1 MSLNLS
7 LGALHARNGLSPY
20 GEGLGAL
27 LGTSVGA
34 GARTGAG
41 TRASGLS
48 PDKTADVFGADI
60 VRRTSVVPAAIN
72 TTGSTGTTG
81 STANA
86 ATGAA
91 STATTAPTDAERNA
105 LSGAL
110 SGSVRWVADTFGDAA
125 ATAVMG
131 IVYKSVGDGPVT
143 EDSLGEGLLNALRFV
158 DRQFGTTSGDAF
170 MAQLNGGGL
179 NDALND
185 YFDNGLSER
194 FMVAGAGNL
203 ANDAV
208 QGAEA
213 AKATLVQQASDGE
226 GDSGTD
232 AMKSL
237 LDTLRKLGTEDAA
250 KTGVVPNAAA
260 TMPAASQA
268 GGTATA
274 GSMSDLLSGA
284 LSSLSGLSGVGTR
297 TGGLAAGYGPSGAAA
312 DAASPLAPGLLLQAS
327 V

>member
-1 MSLNLS
+1 MSLNMT

-20 GEGLGAL
+20 GEGLGAM
-27 LGTSVGA
+27 LGTSVRSGTSTGS
-34 GARTGAG
+34 GART
-41 TRASGLS
+41 SGLS
-48 PDKTADVFGADI
+48 PDKTADVFGSDI
-60 VRRTSVVPAAIN
+60 VRRTSVVPAAASKDTN
-72 TTGSTGTTG
+72 GTRTDATTD
-81 STANA
+81 
-86 ATGAA
+86 AA
-91 STATTAPTDAERNA
+91 STAPTDAERDA

-110 SGSVRWVADTFGDAA
+110 SGSVRWVADKFGDAA

-131 IVYKSVGDGPVT
+131 IVYKSIGDGPVT
-143 EDSLGEGLLNALRFV
+143 EDALGEGLLDALRFV

-203 ANDAV
+203 AADAV

-213 AKATLVQQASDGE
+213 AKATLVQQAADGE

-232 AMKSL
+232 AMQSL
-237 LDTLRKLGTEDAA
+237 LDTLREMGVSDAQDSTDA
-250 KTGVVPNAAA
+250 TQPAAA
-260 TMPAASQA
+260 AGTTA
-268 GGTATA
+268 GGQPATATA
-274 GSMSDLLSGA
+274 ADAMSGLLSGA
-284 LSSLSGLSGVGTR
+284 LSSLSGLSGQAGYR
-297 TGGLAAGYGPSGAAA
+297 TGGLAAGYGPTGAA
-312 DAASPLAPGLLLQAS
+312 SETPGILAPGLLLQTS

>member
-1 MSLNLS
+1 MSLNLT
-7 LGALHARNGLSPY
+7 LGALRAQNGLSPY

-27 LGTSVGA
+27 LGASVGS
-34 GARTGAG
+34 GASTGTGA
-41 TRASGLS
+41 RASGLS

-60 VRRTSVVPAAIN
+60 VRRTSVVPAAA
-72 TTGSTGTTG
+72 TATAADAAGTD
-81 STANA
+81 TAA
-86 ATGAA
+86 STGAA
-91 STATTAPTDAERNA
+91 STAPAAPTDAERDA

-110 SGSVRWVADTFGDAA
+110 SGSVRWVADKFGDAA

-131 IVYKSVGDGPVT
+131 IVYKSIGDGPVT

-158 DRQFGTTSGDAF
+158 DRQFGTASGDAF

-179 NDALND
+179 NNALND

-203 ANDAV
+203 ADDAV

-213 AKATLVQQASDGE
+213 AKATLVQQAAKGDGD
-226 GDSGTD
+226 GGSD

-237 LDTLRKLGTEDAA
+237 LDMLRKMGVEDATENGGA
-250 KTGVVPNAAA
+250 PGG
-260 TMPAASQA
+260 AS
-268 GGTATA
+268 GTASGTTA
-274 GSMSDLLSGA
+274 DSMTSLLSGA
-284 LSSLSGLSGVGTR
+284 LSSLSGLSGFTGQAGSR

-312 DAASPLAPGLLLQAS
+312 QAPDALAPGLLLHAS

>member
-1 MSLNLS
+1 MSLNMT
-7 LGALHARNGLSPY
+7 LGALRAQNGLSPY

-27 LGTSVGA
+27 LGTSVGS
-34 GARTGAG
+34 GTGAG
-41 TRASGLS
+41 ARASGLS

-60 VRRTSVVPAAIN
+60 VRRTSVVPAAAATADTADTN
-72 TTGSTGTTG
+72 TDVT
-81 STANA
+81 
-86 ATGAA
+86 TGAA
-91 STATTAPTDAERNA
+91 STAPTDAERDA

-110 SGSVRWVADTFGDAA
+110 SGSVRWVADKFGDAA

-158 DRQFGTTSGDAF
+158 DRQFGTASGDAF

-179 NDALND
+179 NNALND

-203 ANDAV
+203 ADDAV
-208 QGAEA
+208 QGAET
-213 AKATLVQQASDGE
+213 AKATLVQQAADGD
-226 GDSGTD
+226 GDGGAD

-237 LDTLRKLGTEDAA
+237 LDMLRKMGVEDA
-250 KTGVVPNAAA
+250 TENGVAPGG
-260 TMPAASQA
+260 AS
-268 GGTATA
+268 GTASGTTA
-274 GSMSDLLSGA
+274 DSMTSLLSGA
-284 LSSLSGLSGVGTR
+284 LSSLSGLSGFTGQAGSR
-297 TGGLAAGYGPSGAAA
+297 TGGLAAGYGPTGAAA
-312 DAASPLAPGLLLQAS
+312 ESASPLAPGLLLHAS

>member
-1 MSLNLS
+1 MSLNMT

-27 LGTSVGA
+27 LGTSVGS
-34 GARTGAG
+34 GTSTGSG
-41 TRASGLS
+41 TRTSGLS

-60 VRRTSVVPAAIN
+60 VRRTSVAPAAATDTN
-72 TTGSTGTTG
+72 GTRTDA
-81 STANA
+81 T
-86 ATGAA
+86 TGAA
-91 STATTAPTDAERNA
+91 STAPTDAERDA

-110 SGSVRWVADTFGDAA
+110 SGSVRWVADKFGDAA

-131 IVYKSVGDGPVT
+131 IVYKSIGDGPVT
-143 EDSLGEGLLNALRFV
+143 EDALGEGLLNALRFV

-203 ANDAV
+203 ADDAV

-213 AKATLVQQASDGE
+213 AKATLVQQAADGA
-226 GDSGTD
+226 GGGSD
-232 AMKSL
+232 AMQSL
-237 LDTLRKLGTEDAA
+237 LDTLRKMGVEDATENGGA
-250 KTGVVPNAAA
+250 SGAAA
-260 TMPAASQA
+260 NGPSGSQ
-268 GGTATA
+268 TA
-274 GSMSDLLSGA
+274 GTSAADSMTGLLTGA
-284 LSSLSGLSGVGTR
+284 LSSLSGLSGQAGNR
-297 TGGLAAGYGPSGAAA
+297 TGGLAAGYGPTGAAA
-312 DAASPLAPGLLLQAS
+312 ETMGTLAPGLLLQAS

>member
-27 LGTSVGA
+27 LGTSVGS
-34 GARTGAG
+34 GTSTGSG
-41 TRASGLS
+41 SRASGLS

-60 VRRTSVVPAAIN
+60 VRRASVAPAATN
-72 TTGSTGTTG
+72 ATGTTG
-81 STANA
+81 TTGTDTT
-86 ATGAA
+86 TGAA
-91 STATTAPTDAERNA
+91 STADTAPTDAERDA

-110 SGSVRWVADTFGDAA
+110 SGSVRWVADKFGDAA

-143 EDSLGEGLLNALRFV
+143 EDALGEGLLNALRFV
-158 DRQFGTTSGDAF
+158 DRQFGTASGDAF

-203 ANDAV
+203 ASDAV

-213 AKATLVQQASDGE
+213 AKATLVQQASGDAGDG
-226 GDSGTD
+226 GAD
-232 AMKSL
+232 AMQSL
-237 LDTLRKLGTEDAA
+237 LDTLRKMGVQDTTEN
-250 KTGVVPNAAA
+250 G
-260 TMPAASQA
+260 AASGIASGSQTA
-268 GGTATA
+268 GTAA
-274 GSMSDLLSGA
+274 DSMTSLLSGA
-284 LSSLSGLSGVGTR
+284 LSSLTGLSGQAGNR

-312 DAASPLAPGLLLQAS
+312 DAAGSLAPGLLLQAS

>member
-1 MSLNLS
+1 MSLNLT
-7 LGALHARNGLSPY
+7 LGALRAQNGLSPY

-27 LGTSVGA
+27 LGTSVGS
-34 GARTGAG
+34 GTSTGSG

-60 VRRTSVVPAAIN
+60 VRRASVAPAA
-72 TTGSTGTTG
+72 TDTTGTT
-81 STANA
+81 TNA
-86 ATGAA
+86 ATDAA
-91 STATTAPTDAERNA
+91 STAPTDAERDA

-110 SGSVRWVADTFGDAA
+110 SGSVRWVADKFGDAA

-131 IVYKSVGDGPVT
+131 IVYKSIGDGPVT

-203 ANDAV
+203 ADDAV

-213 AKATLVQQASDGE
+213 AKATLVQQAADDDG
-226 GDSGTD
+226 GTD
-232 AMKSL
+232 AMQSL
-237 LDTLRKLGTEDAA
+237 LDTLRKMGVEDATEPGGA
-250 KTGVVPNAAA
+250 AGSNGANGAASGSQTAA
-260 TMPAASQA
+260 TSAAD
-268 GGTATA
+268 T
-274 GSMSDLLSGA
+274 MSGLLSGA
-284 LSSLSGLSGVGTR
+284 LSSLSGLSLFSGQTGSR
-297 TGGLAAGYGPSGAAA
+297 MGGLAAGYGPTGAAA
-312 DAASPLAPGLLLQAS
+312 QAPDALAPGLLLQAS

>member
-27 LGTSVGA
+27 LGTPVGA
-34 GARTGAG
+34 GTRTGAG
-41 TRASGLS
+41 TQASGLS

-60 VRRTSVVPAAIN
+60 VRRASVVPAAIT
-72 TTGSTGTTG
+72 TTGTGTTATG
-81 STANA
+81 TTADA

-91 STATTAPTDAERNA
+91 STAPTDAERNA

-203 ANDAV
+203 ADDAV

-213 AKATLVQQASDGE
+213 AKATLVQQASDGAS
-226 GDSGTD
+226 DSGAD

-250 KTGVVPNAAA
+250 KTGVVPDAAA

>member
-1 MSLNLS
+1 MSLNLT
-7 LGALHARNGLSPY
+7 LGALRARNGLSPY

-27 LGTSVGA
+27 LGTN
-34 GARTGAG
+34 TGSG
-41 TRASGLS
+41 GRASGLS

-60 VRRTSVVPAAIN
+60 VRRTSVVPAATV
-72 TTGSTGTTG
+72 TTDTAGTGTDAT
-81 STANA
+81 
-86 ATGAA
+86 TGAA
-91 STATTAPTDAERNA
+91 STAAAAPTDAEREA

-110 SGSVRWVADTFGDAA
+110 SGSVRWVADKFGDAA

-143 EDSLGEGLLNALRFV
+143 EDALGEGLLNALRFV

-203 ANDAV
+203 ADDAV

-213 AKATLVQQASDGE
+213 AKATLVQQAADGA
-226 GDSGTD
+226 GGGAD
-232 AMKSL
+232 AMQSL
-237 LDTLRKLGTEDAA
+237 LDMLREMGVEDAA
-250 KTGVVPNAAA
+250 KTGASPEGVSGSQ
-260 TMPAASQA
+260 PA
-268 GGTATA
+268 GTAA
-274 GSMSDLLSGA
+274 DSMTNLLSGA
-284 LSSLSGLSGVGTR
+284 LSSLSGFSGLSEQAGNR
-297 TGGLAAGYGPSGAAA
+297 AGGLAAGYGPTGTATET
-312 DAASPLAPGLLLQAS
+312 ASTLAPGLLLHAS

>member
-1 MSLNLS
+1 MSLNLT
-7 LGALHARNGLSPY
+7 LGALRARNGLSPY

-27 LGTSVGA
+27 LGTGSGSS
-34 GARTGAG
+34 ARL
-41 TRASGLS
+41 SGLS

-60 VRRTSVVPAAIN
+60 VRRASVLPAA
-72 TTGSTGTTG
+72 
-81 STANA
+81 AE
-86 ATGAA
+86 ATGAN
-91 STATTAPTDAERNA
+91 TDATTDAASVAPSIPTDAEREA

-110 SGSVRWVADTFGDAA
+110 SGSVRWVADKFGDAA

-158 DRQFGTTSGDAF
+158 DRQFGTASGDAF

-179 NDALND
+179 NNALND

-203 ANDAV
+203 ADDAV

-213 AKATLVQQASDGE
+213 AKATLVQQAAE
-226 GDSGTD
+226 GDGDGGSD

-237 LDTLRKLGTEDAA
+237 LDMLRKMGVEDATENGGA
-250 KTGVVPNAAA
+250 PGG
-260 TMPAASQA
+260 AS
-268 GGTATA
+268 GTASGGQTA
-274 GSMSDLLSGA
+274 GTTADSMTSLLSGA
-284 LSSLSGLSGVGTR
+284 LSSLSGLSGFTGQAGSR

-312 DAASPLAPGLLLQAS
+312 QAPDALAPGLLLHAS

>member
-1 MSLNLS
+1 MSLNLT

-27 LGTSVGA
+27 LGTSVGS
-34 GARTGAG
+34 GTSTGSG
-41 TRASGLS
+41 TRTSGLS

-60 VRRTSVVPAAIN
+60 VRRTSVAPAAATDTN
-72 TTGSTGTTG
+72 GTRTDA
-81 STANA
+81 T
-86 ATGAA
+86 TGAA
-91 STATTAPTDAERNA
+91 STAPTDAERDA

-110 SGSVRWVADTFGDAA
+110 SGSVRWVADKFGDAA

-131 IVYKSVGDGPVT
+131 IVYKSIGDGPVT
-143 EDSLGEGLLNALRFV
+143 EDALGEGLLNALRFV

-203 ANDAV
+203 ADDAV

-213 AKATLVQQASDGE
+213 AKATLVQQAAKGDGD
-226 GDSGTD
+226 GGSD

-237 LDTLRKLGTEDAA
+237 LDMLRKMGVEDATENGGA
-250 KTGVVPNAAA
+250 SGTASG
-260 TMPAASQA
+260 SQA
-268 GGTATA
+268 AGTTA
-274 GSMSDLLSGA
+274 DSMTSLLSGA
-284 LSSLSGLSGVGTR
+284 LSSLSGLSGFTGQAGSR

-312 DAASPLAPGLLLQAS
+312 QTPDALAPGLLLHAS

>member
-1 MSLNLS
+1 MSLNMT

-27 LGTSVGA
+27 LGTSVGS
-34 GARTGAG
+34 GTSTGSG
-41 TRASGLS
+41 TRTSGLS

-60 VRRTSVVPAAIN
+60 MRRTSVAPAAATDTN
-72 TTGSTGTTG
+72 GTRTDA
-81 STANA
+81 T
-86 ATGAA
+86 TGAA
-91 STATTAPTDAERNA
+91 STAPTDAERDA

-110 SGSVRWVADTFGDAA
+110 SGSVRWVADNFGDAA

-131 IVYKSVGDGPVT
+131 IVYKSIGDGPVT
-143 EDSLGEGLLNALRFV
+143 EDALGEGLLNALRFV

-203 ANDAV
+203 ADDAV

-213 AKATLVQQASDGE
+213 AKATLVQQAADGA
-226 GDSGTD
+226 GDGGSD
-232 AMKSL
+232 AMQSL
-237 LDTLRKLGTEDAA
+237 LDTLRKMGVEDATE
-250 KTGVVPNAAA
+250 TGAAPNAAA
-260 TMPAASQA
+260 NGVSGSQA
-268 GGTATA
+268 A
-274 GSMSDLLSGA
+274 GADAMSDLLSGA
-284 LSSLSGLSGVGTR
+284 LSSLSGLSGTGSR
-297 TGGLAAGYGPSGAAA
+297 TGGLATGYGPSGAAA
-312 DAASPLAPGLLLQAS
+312 ETVGTLAPGLLLQAN

>member
-1 MSLNLS
+1 MSLNLT
-7 LGALHARNGLSPY
+7 LGVLRAQNGLSPY

-27 LGTSVGA
+27 LGTSVGS
-34 GARTGAG
+34 GTSTGSG

-60 VRRTSVVPAAIN
+60 VRRASVAPAA
-72 TTGSTGTTG
+72 TDTTGTT
-81 STANA
+81 TNA
-86 ATGAA
+86 ATDAA
-91 STATTAPTDAERNA
+91 STAPTDAERDA

-110 SGSVRWVADTFGDAA
+110 SGSVRWVADKFGDAA

-131 IVYKSVGDGPVT
+131 IVYKSIGDGPVT

-203 ANDAV
+203 ADDAV

-213 AKATLVQQASDGE
+213 AKATLVQQAAEEDGD
-226 GDSGTD
+226 GGTD
-232 AMKSL
+232 AMQSL
-237 LDTLRKLGTEDAA
+237 LDTLRKMGVEDA
-250 KTGVVPNAAA
+250 TEPGGAAGSNGA
-260 TMPAASQA
+260 NGAASGSQA
-268 GGTATA
+268 AGTSAADT
-274 GSMSDLLSGA
+274 MSGLLSGA
-284 LSSLSGLSGVGTR
+284 LSSLSGFLGQAGFSGQAGSR
-297 TGGLAAGYGPSGAAA
+297 AGGLAAGYGPTGAAA
-312 DAASPLAPGLLLQAS
+312 QAPDALAPGLLLQAS

>member
-1 MSLNLS
+1 MSLNLT
-7 LGALHARNGLSPY
+7 LGALRAQNGLSPY

-27 LGTSVGA
+27 LGTGSGA
-34 GARTGAG
+34 NART
-41 TRASGLS
+41 SGLS

-60 VRRTSVVPAAIN
+60 VRRTSVAPAATD
-72 TTGSTGTTG
+72 TTG
-81 STANA
+81 

-91 STATTAPTDAERNA
+91 GTTTNAAADAASTAPTDAEREA

-110 SGSVRWVADTFGDAA
+110 SGSVRWVADKFGDAA

-131 IVYKSVGDGPVT
+131 IVYKSIGDGPVT
-143 EDSLGEGLLNALRFV
+143 EDALGEGLLNALRFV
-158 DRQFGTTSGDAF
+158 DRQFGTASGDAF

-203 ANDAV
+203 ADGAV

-213 AKATLVQQASDGE
+213 AKATLVRQAAE
-226 GDSGTD
+226 GDGGGGTD
-232 AMKSL
+232 AMQSL
-237 LDTLRKLGTEDAA
+237 LDMLREMGVEDSTQ
-250 KTGVVPNAAA
+250 TGVAPNA
-260 TMPAASQA
+260 TASGAPGSQTA
-268 GGTATA
+268 GATA
-274 GSMSDLLSGA
+274 ADSMSGLLSGA
-284 LSSLSGLSGVGTR
+284 LSSLSGLYGQAGNR
-297 TGGLAAGYGPSGAAA
+297 TGGLAAGYGPTGAAA
-312 DAASPLAPGLLLQAS
+312 ETASTLAPGLLLQAS

>member
-1 MSLNLS
+1 MSLNMT
-7 LGALHARNGLSPY
+7 LGALRKQNGLSPY

-27 LGTSVGA
+27 LGASVGSGGGTGA
-34 GARTGAG
+34 GA
-41 TRASGLS
+41 RASGLS

-60 VRRTSVVPAAIN
+60 VRRTSVAPAAA
-72 TTGSTGTTG
+72 
-81 STANA
+81 TADTADTNA
-86 ATGAA
+86 DVTTGAA
-91 STATTAPTDAERNA
+91 STAPTDAERDA

-110 SGSVRWVADTFGDAA
+110 SGSVRWVADKFGDAA

-158 DRQFGTTSGDAF
+158 DRQFGTASGDAF

-203 ANDAV
+203 ADDAV

-213 AKATLVQQASDGE
+213 AKATLVQQAAE
-226 GDSGTD
+226 GDGDGGSD

-237 LDTLRKLGTEDAA
+237 LDMLRKMGVEDA
-250 KTGVVPNAAA
+250 TENGVAPNASLD
-260 TMPAASQA
+260 AASGAQTA
-268 GGTATA
+268 GTTA
-274 GSMSDLLSGA
+274 GSMTSLLSGA
-284 LSSLSGLSGVGTR
+284 LSSLTGLAGQAGSR

-312 DAASPLAPGLLLQAS
+312 QTADGLAPGLLLHAS

>member
-1 MSLNLS
+1 MSLNLT
-7 LGALHARNGLSPY
+7 LGALRTQNGLSPY

-27 LGTSVGA
+27 LGTSA
-34 GARTGAG
+34 GSGTGTGTGA
-41 TRASGLS
+41 RASGLS

-60 VRRTSVVPAAIN
+60 VRRTSVVPAAA
-72 TTGSTGTTG
+72 TADTAGT
-81 STANA
+81 NA
-86 ATGAA
+86 DATTGAA
-91 STATTAPTDAERNA
+91 STAPTDAERDA

-110 SGSVRWVADTFGDAA
+110 SGSVRWVADKFGDAA

-131 IVYKSVGDGPVT
+131 IVYKSIGDGPVT
-143 EDSLGEGLLNALRFV
+143 EDALGEGLLNALRFV

-203 ANDAV
+203 ADDAV

-213 AKATLVQQASDGE
+213 AKATLVQQAADEDG
-226 GDSGTD
+226 GGSD
-232 AMKSL
+232 AMQSL
-237 LDTLRKLGTEDAA
+237 LDTLRKMGVQDATETGAA
-250 KTGVVPNAAA
+250 PNAAA
-260 TMPAASQA
+260 NGVSGSQTAGNTAAS
-268 GGTATA
+268 
-274 GSMSDLLSGA
+274 SLSDLLSGA
-284 LSSLSGLSGVGTR
+284 LSSLSGLSGFSGQAGSR
-297 TGGLAAGYGPSGAAA
+297 TGGLAAGYGPTGAASQA
-312 DAASPLAPGLLLQAS
+312 PDGLAPGLLLHAN